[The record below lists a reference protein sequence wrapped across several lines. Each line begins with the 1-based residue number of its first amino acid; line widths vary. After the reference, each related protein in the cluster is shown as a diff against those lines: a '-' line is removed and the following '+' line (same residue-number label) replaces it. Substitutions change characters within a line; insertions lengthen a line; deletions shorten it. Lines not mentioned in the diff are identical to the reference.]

1 MPRSTCWL
9 RTEGAALRAS
19 VGGRTGGT
27 PRCRVG
33 DWIGNRSSQDLGNLA
48 NLIHEVV
55 ELVRIERLVAVAERV
70 VGIVMYLDDEA
81 IGPHSDSSARQRR
94 DLVALSS
101 AVAGVDEEG
110 RSE

>member
-9 RTEGAALRAS
+9 RTERAASRAS
-19 VGGRTGGT
+19 VGGRPGGT
-27 PRCRVG
+27 PRRRVG
-33 DWIGNRSSQDLGNLA
+33 DRIGNRTSQDLRNLA

-81 IGPHSDSSARQRR
+81 IGPHSDSSARQRG

-101 AVAGVDEEG
+101 AVTGVEIG
-110 RSE
+110 S